1 MFDRFIRILI
11 CLTALACPTTGGRC
25 CGSVADSATIEADCD
40 SGHCHDHATESH
52 SDHVPCEQSESC
64 RDCFCAGA
72 LPPDFQSIDV
82 PSELALAMTVALAS
96 FDVAIVPS
104 AYRSQMT
111 EREKPPSGRALLT
124 SYCIL
129 RL

>member
-1 MFDRFIRILI
+1 
-11 CLTALACPTTGGRC
+11 
-25 CGSVADSATIEADCD
+25 
-40 SGHCHDHATESH
+40 
-52 SDHVPCEQSESC
+52 
-64 RDCFCAGA
+64 